1 MISFLYNLSVQQ
13 YGILKMNRKLKRAIS
28 KTTSIVIIAIIVIA
42 VAVVAGY
49 FVVTPHPT
57 KKVTINYYDDLAP
70 SEAKAFDDVI
80 IPEFEKLY
88 PNITVHLI
96 VESASDMVSTIEALE
111 KGNDVGATVI
121 AEDNMIIG
129 ELLYAG
135 DLMNLTPYA
144 SNVVPSSMIPSMV
157 NLMKYEQTVYHGMYF
172 IPFRGNI
179 PLVWY
184 NETVFKELNLPAP
197 QTWSQ
202 LMQDTKMIY
211 QKTGVKPIMFQ
222 GHGGASTATELYQWM
237 VQAGGNPFIFNDSGD
252 VRVFTFLDELSAYM
266 NPAYI
271 HGYWGSY
278 KGLTDGEY
286 YILDYQWPYI
296 YAVMKSEG
304 VNVSNIGFYP
314 GPAGPV
320 NNDHLV
326 GGDVL
331 AIPKG
336 ATHLTDLLIFIKF
349 LLSYQVQRD
358 IITILGE
365 PAVNA
370 KAYQNLPS
378 NISALFKA
386 EEEAFQSAFFREPVP
401 WISYWNTIADKV
413 FDEIVVDH
421 APISEIPSI
430 LSQAN
435 AEMYT
440 YLKTT
445 YNPTVANEYEEGYFQ
460 PLYG

>member
-1 MISFLYNLSVQQ
+1 
-13 YGILKMNRKLKRAIS
+13 MNRKFKKALG
-28 KTTSIVIIAIIVIA
+28 KTALIAIVVILVIA
-42 VAVVAGY
+42 VAGGVGY
-49 FVVTPHPT
+49 YMTTVHPT

-70 SEAKAFDDVI
+70 SEAKAFDNVI

-88 PNITVHLI
+88 PNITVHLT
-96 VESASDMVSTIEALE
+96 VESASTMVSTIESLE
-111 KGNDVGATVI
+111 KGNDVGPTVI

-135 DLMNLTPYA
+135 DLMNLTPYESSIA
-144 SNVVPSSMIPSMV
+144 PSSMIPSMV
-157 NLMKYEQTVYHGMYF
+157 NLMHYEQSVYHGIYF

-184 NETVFKELNLPAP
+184 NMTVFSKLNLPLP
-197 QTWSQ
+197 QNWTQ
-202 LMQDTKMIY
+202 LMQDAKIIY
-211 QKTGVKPIMFQ
+211 QKTGVKPVMFQ
-222 GHGGASTATELYQWM
+222 GHGGASTSTELYQWM
-237 VQAGGNPFIFNDSGD
+237 VQVGGNPFVFNDSGD
-252 VRVFTFLDELSAYM
+252 IKAFTYLDELSTYM
-266 NPAYI
+266 NPEYI

-278 KGLTDGEY
+278 KGLADGEY

-296 YAVMKSEG
+296 YSTMKSEG
-304 VNVSNIGFYP
+304 INVTNIGFYP

-336 ATHLTDLLIFIKF
+336 ATHLTDLLIFVKF

-413 FDEIVVDH
+413 FDQIVVDH
-421 APISEIPSI
+421 APVSEIPSI
-430 LSQAN
+430 LSGAN

-445 YNPTVANEYEEGYFQ
+445 YNSTVANEYEEGMYQ

>member
-1 MISFLYNLSVQQ
+1 MGKKNTKAIGK
-13 YGILKMNRKLKRAIS
+13 GIAIVS
-28 KTTSIVIIAIIVIA
+28 IIVIA
-42 VAVVAGY
+42 AIVAGLGYY
-49 FVVTPHPT
+49 FVTYHPT
-57 KKVTINYYDDLAP
+57 KKITINYYDDLAP

-80 IPEFEKLY
+80 IPQFEKEY
-88 PNITVHLI
+88 PNISVHLT
-96 VESASDMVSTIEALE
+96 VESAGTMVSTIESLE
-111 KGNDVGATVI
+111 KGNDVGSTVI

-135 DLMNLTPYA
+135 DLMNLSSYYSSIA
-144 SNVVPSSMIPSMV
+144 PSSMIPSMIH
-157 NLMKYEQTVYHGMYF
+157 LMNYEESVYHGIYF

-184 NETVFKELNLPAP
+184 NKTTFSQLGITPP
-197 QTWSQ
+197 QNWSQ
-202 LMQDTKMIY
+202 LLQDAKVIY
-211 QKTGVKPIMFQ
+211 QKTGVKPVMFQ
-222 GHGGASTATELYQWM
+222 GHGGASTSTELYQWM
-237 VQAGGNPFIFNDSGD
+237 VQAGGNPFVFNDSGD
-252 VRVFTFLDELSAYM
+252 IEAFAYLDNLSTYM
-266 NPAYI
+266 NPNYI

-278 KGLTDGEY
+278 KGLASGEY

-296 YAVMKSEG
+296 YSTMKSEG
-304 VNVSNIGFYP
+304 LNVTNIGFYP

-320 NNDHLV
+320 NSDHLV

-336 ATHLTDLLIFIKF
+336 ATHIHALLTFVRY

-365 PAVNA
+365 PAVNS

-386 EEEAFQSAFFREPVP
+386 EEQAFSSAFFREPVP
-401 WISYWNTIADKV
+401 WISEWNTIADHV
-413 FDEIVVDH
+413 FVQIVEDH
-421 APISEIPSI
+421 APMSEIPSI
-430 LSQAN
+430 LSSAN
-435 AEMYT
+435 QEMYN
-440 YLKTT
+440 YLATN
-445 YNPTVANEYEEGYFQ
+445 YNATVAHEYEQGMFK

>member
-1 MISFLYNLSVQQ
+1 
-13 YGILKMNRKLKRAIS
+13 MNRKIRRALGRAAL
-28 KTTSIVIIAIIVIA
+28 IAIIAVLVIA
-42 VAVVAGY
+42 VAGGIGY
-49 FVVTPHPT
+49 YLATSHPVTR
-57 KKVTINYYDDLAP
+57 KVTINYYDDLAP
-70 SEAKAFDDVI
+70 SEAKAFDNVI

-88 PNITVHLI
+88 PNISVHLI
-96 VESASDMVSTIEALE
+96 VESASSMVSTIESLE
-111 KGNDVGATVI
+111 KGNDVGPTVI

-135 DLMNLTPYA
+135 DLMNLTPYVSSVA
-144 SNVVPSSMIPSMV
+144 PSSMIPSMV
-157 NLMKYEQTVYHGMYF
+157 NLMHYEESVYHGVYF
-172 IPFRGNI
+172 IPFRVNI

-184 NETVFKELNLPAP
+184 NATVFRELNLSPP
-197 QTWSQ
+197 QNWTQ
-202 LMQDTKMIY
+202 LMQDAKVIY
-211 QKTGVKPIMFQ
+211 EKTGVKPVMFQ

-237 VQAGGNPFIFNDSGD
+237 VQAGGNPFVFNDSGD
-252 VRVFTFLDELSAYM
+252 VRAFTYLDELSSYM
-266 NPAYI
+266 NPEYI

-296 YAVMKSEG
+296 YSVMESEG
-304 VNVSNIGFYP
+304 VNMSNVGFYP
-314 GPAGPV
+314 GPSGPV
-320 NNDHLV
+320 NDDHLV

-336 ATHLTDLLIFIKF
+336 ATDLTDLLLFVKF

-386 EEEAFQSAFFREPVP
+386 EEEAFQTAFFREPVP

-413 FDEIVVDH
+413 FDQIVVDH
-421 APISEIPSI
+421 APVSEIPSI

-445 YNPTVANEYEEGYFQ
+445 YNSAVAQEYEEGVFQ

>member
-1 MISFLYNLSVQQ
+1 
-13 YGILKMNRKLKRAIS
+13 MNRKFKKALG
-28 KTTSIVIIAIIVIA
+28 KTALIAIVVILVIA
-42 VAVVAGY
+42 VAGGVGY
-49 FVVTPHPT
+49 YMTTVHPT

-88 PNITVHLI
+88 PNITVHLT
-96 VESASDMVSTIEALE
+96 VESASTMVSTIESLE
-111 KGNDVGATVI
+111 KGNDVGPTVI

-135 DLMNLTPYA
+135 DLMNLTPYESSIA
-144 SNVVPSSMIPSMV
+144 PSSMIPSMV
-157 NLMKYEQTVYHGMYF
+157 NLMHYEQSVYHGIYF

-184 NETVFKELNLPAP
+184 NKTVFSKLNLPLP
-197 QTWSQ
+197 QNWTQ
-202 LMQDTKMIY
+202 LMQDAKIIY
-211 QKTGVKPIMFQ
+211 QKTGVKPVMFQ
-222 GHGGASTATELYQWM
+222 GHGGASTSTELYQWM
-237 VQAGGNPFIFNDSGD
+237 VQAGGNPFVFNDSGD
-252 VRVFTFLDELSAYM
+252 IKAFTYLDELSTYM
-266 NPAYI
+266 NPEYI

-278 KGLTDGEY
+278 KGLADGEY

-296 YAVMKSEG
+296 YSTMKSEG
-304 VNVSNIGFYP
+304 INVTNIGFYP

-336 ATHLTDLLIFIKF
+336 ATHLTDLLIFVKF

-413 FDEIVVDH
+413 FDQIVVDH
-421 APISEIPSI
+421 APVSEIPSI
-430 LSQAN
+430 LSGAN

-445 YNPTVANEYEEGYFQ
+445 YNSTVANEYEEGMYQ

>member
-1 MISFLYNLSVQQ
+1 
-13 YGILKMNRKLKRAIS
+13 MNRKFKKALG
-28 KTTSIVIIAIIVIA
+28 KTALIAIVVILVIA
-42 VAVVAGY
+42 VAGGVGY
-49 FVVTPHPT
+49 YMTTVHPT

-70 SEAKAFDDVI
+70 SEAKAFDNVI

-88 PNITVHLI
+88 PNITVHLT
-96 VESASDMVSTIEALE
+96 VESASTMVSTIESLE
-111 KGNDVGATVI
+111 KGDDVGPTVI

-135 DLMNLTPYA
+135 DLMNLTPYESSIA
-144 SNVVPSSMIPSMV
+144 PSSMIPSMV
-157 NLMKYEQTVYHGMYF
+157 NLMHYEQSVYHGIYF

-184 NETVFKELNLPAP
+184 NMTVFSKLNLPLP
-197 QTWSQ
+197 QNWAQ
-202 LMQDTKMIY
+202 LMQDAKIIY
-211 QKTGVKPIMFQ
+211 QKTGVKPVMFQ
-222 GHGGASTATELYQWM
+222 GHGGASTSTELYQWM
-237 VQAGGNPFIFNDSGD
+237 VQAGGNPFVFNDSGD
-252 VRVFTFLDELSAYM
+252 IKAFTYLDELSTYM
-266 NPAYI
+266 NPEYI

-278 KGLTDGEY
+278 KGLADGEY

-296 YAVMKSEG
+296 YSTMKSEG
-304 VNVSNIGFYP
+304 INVKNIGFYP

-336 ATHLTDLLIFIKF
+336 ATHLTDLLIFVKF

-401 WISYWNTIADKV
+401 WISYWNTVADKV
-413 FDEIVVDH
+413 FDQIVVDH
-421 APISEIPSI
+421 APVSEIPSI
-430 LSQAN
+430 LSGAN

-445 YNPTVANEYEEGYFQ
+445 YNSTVANEYEEGMYQ